1 MRPLLLQESTTEQW
15 LALVTEAEQA
25 ARCQLDKEL
34 ESYLVLLLM
43 RYTTRPEMAT
53 SVLAIEFLQNTQR
66 TGSKHRE
73 GLRDLGDKCLLFSG
87 LFPRRAERRRVRI
100 SYFVDLGRGAY
111 HQLAGQLGEGTA
123 AMYRRLSAGFV
134 SLMDVLQQ
142 MRETG
147 DPASRLSPLHAYE
160 LWANTGSAKAL
171 DTLQSVSSSTPL
183 WPVDTG
189 ADPTL
194 Q

>member
-15 LALVTEAEQA
+15 LTLVTEAEKA
-25 ARCQLDKEL
+25 AHCPLEKEL

-43 RYTTRPEMAT
+43 RYTTRPEMAA
-53 SVLAIEFLQNTQR
+53 SVLAMEYLQSTQS
-66 TGSKHRE
+66 TGSRRRE
-73 GLRDLGDKCLLFSG
+73 GLRELGDKCLLFSG

-111 HQLAGQLGEGTA
+111 RQLSDQLTEGTA
-123 AMYRRLSAGFV
+123 TLYRSLSAGFV

-147 DPASRLSPLHAYE
+147 DPASRLAPLHAYE
-160 LWANTGSAKAL
+160 LWADTGSAKAL
-171 DTLQSVSSSTPL
+171 DSLRRVTIATPL
-183 WPVDTG
+183 LRTDQSGDETP
-189 ADPTL
+189 